1 MHPPG
6 ITGEEEEEA
15 TKRRRNRLQNVTIF
29 AIPFRI
35 PLDITLMRRFQVGS
49 LTQPYNICILSSPT
63 HPYLEQRKKCVFN
76 KRKSRFAIVLDC
88 DLERLRLARHKR
100 IGLLVVPEA
109 THESS

>member
-49 LTQPYNICILSSPT
+49 LTNT
-63 HPYLEQRKKCVFN
+63 
-76 KRKSRFAIVLDC
+76 VL
-88 DLERLRLARHKR
+88 
-100 IGLLVVPEA
+100 
-109 THESS
+109 

>member
-49 LTQPYNICILSSPT
+49 LTPSYNFCILWTQAQAPFSMVA
-63 HPYLEQRKKCVFN
+63 KKYG
-76 KRKSRFAIVLDC
+76 
-88 DLERLRLARHKR
+88 H
-100 IGLLVVPEA
+100 
-109 THESS
+109 